1 MTRKIF
7 VWLHRWVGLLMTAF
21 LVVVGLTGSLLAFNT
36 DMEKLISPQLFAVKP
51 TPDAKP
57 LDMATLA
64 ERAEAAEPHARV
76 AYFSVGP
83 EQAFMHVGA
92 RTDPATGKPYP
103 LDFDQMFLDPWT
115 GKELG
120 HRRNGD
126 LSQGKINLM
135 PFIYKLHMNLA
146 LGRTGGWML
155 GIVALAW
162 SIDCFYAVY
171 LTFPVVFSRFFSRW
185 KLAWKIKWPASG
197 YRLNFDLHR
206 ASGLWLW
213 PLLFI
218 FAWSSVMFNLSSV
231 YEWTTAKLFDYRTME
246 QDFASFEATKNNLRP
261 RLGWRE
267 AQNRAEQLMAQV
279 AREQGFVVTGVEGFA
294 YIAQGGVYSYSARS
308 TRDISEGGW
317 GGVGI
322 WVDGDTGELKKTFL
336 PDGEHTGN
344 TVTNWLRALHF
355 ANLHGWLAYRIL
367 VCLLGLVITMLSVTG
382 VIIWLKKRNA
392 RRISRARRLQ
402 TGITVH
408 A

>member
-1 MTRKIF
+1 MARKFF
-7 VWLHRWVGLLMTAF
+7 VWLHRWVGLLMAAF
-21 LVVVGLTGSLLAFNT
+21 LIIVGLTGSLLAFNT
-36 DMEKLISPQLFAVKP
+36 DMEKLINPQLFAVKP

-64 ERAEAAEPHARV
+64 EKAEAAEPHARV
-76 AYFSVGP
+76 HYFLVGR
-83 EQAFMHVGA
+83 EQVLMHAGP

-120 HRRNGD
+120 HRLNGD
-126 LSQGKINLM
+126 WLQGKINLM
-135 PFIYKLHMNLA
+135 PFIYELHMNLA
-146 LGRTGGWML
+146 LGKWGTWVL

-162 SIDCFYAVY
+162 TIDCFHAVY

-213 PLLFI
+213 PLIFV
-218 FAWSSVMFNLSSV
+218 FAWSSVMFNMGSV
-231 YEWTTAKLFDYRTME
+231 YEWTTAKLFDYRTAE
-246 QDFASFEATKNNLRP
+246 QDFASHLLKTPKFDP
-261 RLGWRE
+261 RLGWHE
-267 AQNRAEQLMAQV
+267 AQGRAEQLMAQV
-279 AREQGFVVTGVEGFA
+279 ARGKGFA
-294 YIAQGGVYSYSARS
+294 VNGPIGFGYLPEVGAYTYDVRS
-308 TRDISEGGW
+308 SRDISDGEW

-322 WVDGDTGELKKTFL
+322 WVDGDTGKLKKTFL
-336 PDGEHTGN
+336 PDGEHSGN

-382 VIIWLKKRNA
+382 IYIWWKKRNA
-392 RRISRARRLQ
+392 RRISRAGRLQ